1 MFIKFRLKWSQVWK
15 VYVLSF
21 LVLGLFMV
29 AMIGLTLL
37 RYSHN
42 LDNFPYREQWLRGF
56 WTFLL
61 VTTILLREF
70 FLKTL
75 SVIFHAMTTGFES
88 AQAVASIH
96 LLVFLV
102 FKIAHQVVCS

>member
-1 MFIKFRLKWSQVWK
+1 MFIIFRLKWSQVWK

-42 LDNFPYREQWLRGF
+42 LDDFPYREQWLRGF

-61 VTTILLREF
+61 VTTILLRE
-70 FLKTL
+70 
-75 SVIFHAMTTGFES
+75 
-88 AQAVASIH
+88 
-96 LLVFLV
+96 V
-102 FKIAHQVVCS
+102 FKNIVSHFPCNDNWI

>member
-42 LDNFPYREQWLRGF
+42 LDNLPYREQCQRGF
-56 WTFLL
+56 WTFFLI
-61 VTTILLREF
+61 TTILLRE
-70 FLKTL
+70 
-75 SVIFHAMTTGFES
+75 
-88 AQAVASIH
+88 
-96 LLVFLV
+96 V
-102 FKIAHQVVCS
+102 FKKH